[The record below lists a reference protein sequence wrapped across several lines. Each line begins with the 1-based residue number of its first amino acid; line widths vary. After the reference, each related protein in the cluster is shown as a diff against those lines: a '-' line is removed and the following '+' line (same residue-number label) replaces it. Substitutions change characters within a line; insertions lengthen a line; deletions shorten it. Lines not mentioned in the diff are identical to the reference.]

1 MNHLQGQNYY
11 LTVRP
16 NTDDKYIA
24 TNIFIIDNNK
34 NNFKNNKK
42 SEIRLSKFV

>member
-1 MNHLQGQNYY
+1 MNHLLGQNYY

-24 TNIFIIDNNK
+24 TNIFIIDNNNN
-34 NNFKNNKK
+34 NNFKK
-42 SEIRLSKFV
+42 